1 MAFKVSSAEAEDLA
15 ACLQIPYIE
24 CSAKFRQNVD
34 QLFHTLIRQIRQF
47 RYLERRSNGNTAM
60 ALENGSNNTVM
71 DHADWGMRNGGY
83 SNNKQQQNGIR
94 KKGKKEKEKSRN
106 CRIQWKTDQWIA
118 TMQAASWYYS
128 NKMNSSDFSMLPVNL
143 CVYPRIYSDTRRLL
157 FHSFSSDF
165 ECVLQISLRFYSLPN
180 Q

>member
-47 RYLERRSNGNTAM
+47 RYLERRSNGNTTA
-60 ALENGSNNTVM
+60 ALENGCSNNTVM
-71 DHADWGMRNGGY
+71 DHADWGMRNGGH

-106 CRIQWKTDQWIA
+106 CRIQ
-118 TMQAASWYYS
+118 
-128 NKMNSSDFSMLPVNL
+128 
-143 CVYPRIYSDTRRLL
+143 
-157 FHSFSSDF
+157 
-165 ECVLQISLRFYSLPN
+165 
-180 Q
+180 